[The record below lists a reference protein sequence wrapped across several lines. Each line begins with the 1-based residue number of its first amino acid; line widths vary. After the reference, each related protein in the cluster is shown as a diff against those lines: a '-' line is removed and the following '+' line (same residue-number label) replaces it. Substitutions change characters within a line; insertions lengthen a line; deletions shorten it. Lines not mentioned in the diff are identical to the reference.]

1 MAIPEK
7 VSNHIINLLFKSVRK
22 KLEKYKPETAHM
34 PFHFKLL
41 GRDRYAMFS
50 FIQSINTS
58 FGGIW
63 EQIAVILANNAGF
76 FAKRQYL
83 LLGKIDHQTQNVIQ
97 NIHERLRRGEM
108 VANKKQEIELIRQ
121 SIKKG
126 RPKKDPDSYVDLYV
140 KRQNEENYFD
150 ITSAKPNKKEFASL
164 KLKLL
169 KWTALRL
176 SQKKSANVV
185 TRLAIPYNPYYPK
198 PYQRWTLE
206 GLYDLQRGEILIDA
220 DFWNFVANNDVYNE
234 LLEIFEIA
242 GNTLR
247 KEIDEKFEKFA
258 L

>member
-83 LLGKIDHQTQNVIQ
+83 LLGEIDHQTQNVIQ

-140 KRQNEENYFD
+140 KRQN
-150 ITSAKPNKKEFASL
+150 
-164 KLKLL
+164 
-169 KWTALRL
+169 
-176 SQKKSANVV
+176 
-185 TRLAIPYNPYYPK
+185 
-198 PYQRWTLE
+198 
-206 GLYDLQRGEILIDA
+206 
-220 DFWNFVANNDVYNE
+220 
-234 LLEIFEIA
+234 
-242 GNTLR
+242 
-247 KEIDEKFEKFA
+247 
-258 L
+258 